1 MAQETWAHRSKIEA
15 SKALLAGKDSGLS
28 IKAVELNEA
37 KIVVDNEE
45 RARKNAEEER
55 GELRT
60 PSTF

>member
-1 MAQETWAHRSKIEA
+1 M
-15 SKALLAGKDSGLS
+15 LAGKDSGLS